1 MNDER
6 TLEPFNL
13 QTLKRHSAS
22 SFIWEVSSETAEE
35 ALPDELKLKF
45 QVNYGKDM
53 IFEDTPFD
61 AHFDFKDFK
70 VSGDLVPYE
79 LCYGGT
85 QCLIFIFRPCTCSS
99 VVSIPPKGVANY
111 ARLPVS
117 VLCPLASNRSTI
129 AVTHP

>member
-1 MNDER
+1 M
-6 TLEPFNL
+6 
-13 QTLKRHSAS
+13 KRHSAS
-22 SFIWEVSSETAEE
+22 SFIWEVSTETEE

-45 QVNYGKDM
+45 QVNYGQDM

-70 VSGDLVPYE
+70 VSFITPYG
-79 LCYGGT
+79 LLK
-85 QCLIFIFRPCTCSS
+85 LIFLCIFRLCIYSS
-99 VVSIPPKGVANY
+99 VVSIPLKGVANY

-117 VLCPLASNRSTI
+117 VLCLLAYSRSTT

>member
-1 MNDER
+1 MR
-6 TLEPFNL
+6 TYFPFPFNL

-70 VSGDLVPYE
+70 VSGDLVTYE
-79 LCYGGT
+79 LWT
-85 QCLIFIFRPCTCSS
+85 MEVPN
-99 VVSIPPKGVANY
+99 A
-111 ARLPVS
+111 
-117 VLCPLASNRSTI
+117 
-129 AVTHP
+129 